1 MVYLVLGCCKKL
13 PPPKKKTKQIKS
25 KQTKK
30 KNVSCMGR
38 EIPQGHDNK
47 ISRPSASFMIDRM
60 QVKFKKQAPFVRK
73 SKAYLYAYRYIHQ

>member
-13 PPPKKKTKQIKS
+13 PPPKKNKTNK
-25 KQTKK
+25 KQTNKK
-30 KNVSCMGR
+30 KERELHGER

>member
-1 MVYLVLGCCKKL
+1 MVYLVLGCCKKS
-13 PPPKKKTKQIKS
+13 PPAAKKTNK
-25 KQTKK
+25 KQTNKK
-30 KNVSCMGR
+30 RNVSCLGR

-60 QVKFKKQAPFVRK
+60 QVKLKKQAPFVRK